1 MDTDGHPRPPVTR
14 SEACRDARLSEP
26 FLTVRDVADLLKVS
40 EKTVR
45 RLQSR
50 GDLPSFRVGTQVR
63 FRRTDIEDWVDQQQG
78 TADPVESKN

>member
-1 MDTDGHPRPPVTR
+1 M
-14 SEACRDARLSEP
+14 SEP

-78 TADPVESKN
+78 PPDPSESKN

>member
-1 MDTDGHPRPPVTR
+1 M
-14 SEACRDARLSEP
+14 SEP

-63 FRRTDIEDWVDQQQG
+63 FRRTDIEDWVDRQQD
-78 TADPVESKN
+78 TPDPLESKN